1 MRQLNADNYR
11 TDKNGWNFVH
21 VEGIAFERGVSYGR
35 LMAGE
40 ITASVQE
47 AARLAE
53 LQTGISWEYFR
64 ESERSILPRWK
75 AHMEREPYR
84 EFLDELEGMVRGVQM
99 EVRDCTLSVD
109 DLILWNG
116 YEELTGYWFPSAA
129 DDIYRSLPGQH
140 GAAGTDRHFKG
151 ADDHC
156 SAFIATGSYTE
167 DGRIV
172 MGHNSFT
179 PFENCNYMNVIADI
193 VPEHGS
199 PFIMQTLPGYIHSL
213 ADVYETR
220 TGRGAGLMIT
230 ETTIGGFNV
239 YDCDGAPEFA
249 RIRYAVQYAESLDE
263 FVRLFLENNNGGY
276 ANTWLVGDIATNEIM
291 RFEAGLKFYQID
303 RTGDG
308 YYAGFNAPLDA
319 RIRNLECVDSGF
331 ADIRRHQGARQVRIP
346 QLMEKYKGRLNNVTA
361 QKILADHYDVY
372 LEKENPCSR
381 TVCSHYEL
389 DKREYMCQPGRPAPY
404 EPRGA
409 VDGVTASADDAL
421 ELSLW
426 ARWGSSCGMPFHA
439 EEFLRDH
446 PQFAHLKE
454 FLKDRPSRPWTRFGA
469 KESRHY

>member
-1 MRQLNADNYR
+1 
-11 TDKNGWNFVH
+11 
-21 VEGIAFERGVSYGR
+21 
-35 LMAGE
+35 
-40 ITASVQE
+40 
-47 AARLAE
+47 
-53 LQTGISWEYFR
+53 
-64 ESERSILPRWK
+64 
-75 AHMEREPYR
+75 
-84 EFLDELEGMVRGVQM
+84 MV
-99 EVRDCTLSVD
+99 
-109 DLILWNG
+109 
-116 YEELTGYWFPSAA
+116 
-129 DDIYRSLPGQH
+129 
-140 GAAGTDRHFKG
+140 
-151 ADDHC
+151 
-156 SAFIATGSYTE
+156 
-167 DGRIV
+167 
-172 MGHNSFT
+172 
-179 PFENCNYMNVIADI
+179 
-193 VPEHGS
+193 
-199 PFIMQTLPGYIHSL
+199 
-213 ADVYETR
+213 
-220 TGRGAGLMIT
+220 T

-303 RTGDG
+303 RTEDG

-454 FLKDRPSRPWTRFGA
+454 YLKDRPSRPWTRFGA
-469 KESRHY
+469 KESRHD